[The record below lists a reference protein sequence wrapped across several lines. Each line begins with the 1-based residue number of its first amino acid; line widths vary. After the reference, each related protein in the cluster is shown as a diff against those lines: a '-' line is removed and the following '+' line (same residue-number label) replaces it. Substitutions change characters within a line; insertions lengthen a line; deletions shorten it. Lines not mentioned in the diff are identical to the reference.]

1 MDTTF
6 APPVF
11 KCAIACSTSALP
23 TPAPTAVG
31 RDCQEVDLAVTLSGP
46 EDPADESH
54 DPFVDFGD
62 GGIPTVF
69 RGMQT
74 GEVATV
80 VLSPVTV
87 PVGEDDVTDERA
99 ERVLVERFES
109 VDRQLEKD
117 REVLGCERTDV
128 HGGSLSAESVKREP
142 SFRMRWLHSRPEGP
156 LSDADPV
163 RCETLH
169 ARIVEE
175 GGAAGTAVGRAR
187 FG

>member
-1 MDTTF
+1 DERP
-6 APPVF
+6 AD
-11 KCAIACSTSALP
+11 A
-23 TPAPTAVG
+23 APTAVG

-142 SFRMRWLHSRPEGP
+142 SFRDAMASLTARRAALRRGSGP
-156 LSDADPV
+156 LRNTPCPH
-163 RCETLH
+163 R
-169 ARIVEE
+169 R
-175 GGAAGTAVGRAR
+175 GGWGRRAR
-187 FG
+187 LSGGLGSGRRWSLRR

>member
-1 MDTTF
+1 GERGEPEFLVESAGRGVEVVPAGADGHDFCATGLQ
-6 APPVF
+6 ARDRVF
-11 KCAIACSTSALP
+11 DERPADA
-23 TPAPTAVG
+23 APTAVG

-142 SFRMRWLHSRPEGP
+142 SFR
-156 LSDADPV
+156 DAMAS
-163 RCETLH
+163 L
-169 ARIVEE
+169 
-175 GGAAGTAVGRAR
+175 TA
-187 FG
+187 